1 MQLSTNTQGSNPW
14 ATSINAL
21 QSQSVQNIWKA
32 DDQTTESW
40 LGYTMWKQF
49 YSIVGKYKHWYCTHN
64 FLKPVVQ
71 MAMYEPLTF
80 DLLLPQNGVVLEKQT
95 QL

>member
-1 MQLSTNTQGSNPW
+1 M
-14 ATSINAL
+14 
-21 QSQSVQNIWKA
+21 
-32 DDQTTESW
+32 
-40 LGYTMWKQF
+40 
-49 YSIVGKYKHWYCTHN
+49 GKYKHWYCTHN

-80 DLLLPQNGVVLEKQT
+80 DLLLPQNGGVLEKQT